1 MSIKDVFVVG
11 LALVAS
17 GCSIGRPLPAVTVY
31 RIEPP
36 PAVIDVSR
44 AQRLERLKVGRVRV
58 AEPYDRASLVY
69 RLSDVRFT
77 SDPYHA
83 FLADPGPMLGNRIAE
98 WLADADLFQ
107 AVDGPGGP
115 APAPRV
121 LEATVTELY
130 GDFEAGRTNPAAVMS
145 IHFTI
150 INQEGPRPEIEYER
164 SLSRRVAL
172 SNESPEALVRGYGAA
187 LADILNQ
194 LMTDLSNY
202 VSQ

>member
-1 MSIKDVFVVG
+1 MSIKDVVVVG
-11 LALVAS
+11 VALVAA
-17 GCSIGRPLPAVTVY
+17 GCSIGRPLPAVTAY

-36 PAVIDVSR
+36 PAVVDASK
-44 AQRLERLKVGRVRV
+44 AQRLERLRVARVRV
-58 AEPYDRASLVY
+58 AEPYDRAPLVY
-69 RLSDVRFT
+69 RLGVVRFT

-83 FLADPGPMLGNRIAE
+83 FLAEPGPMLGNRIAE
-98 WLADADLFQ
+98 WLADAGVFK
-107 AVDGPGGP
+107 AVDGPGGT

-130 GDFEAGRTNPAAVMS
+130 GDFEAGAADPAAVMS

-172 SNESPEALVRGYGAA
+172 SNESPEALVRGYGTA

-194 LMTDLSNY
+194 LMTDLSNDAT
-202 VSQ
+202 Q